1 MHYFETENINK
12 GEAKMEYE
20 MKAGD
25 IYKHFK
31 GNRYEIV
38 AVAQDCED
46 GSPQVVYKALYP
58 PYTIYVRP
66 YHEFVEELDKAKYPK
81 AEQKHRFEKE
91 TAVAGERK
99 FFGNLPGLGKTEGEA
114 SETTKATEPV
124 RIPESVKTAEP
135 ARAPE
140 TGRSRVIDPNAVS
153 DEKTES
159 TAGARAEQPR
169 LDDRTE
175 SGRISVERKVDK
187 NLLLFLNGNTFEEQ
201 IAVLKEMRGRISE
214 EMFAVMFASLDFP
227 MPNGDEDSRYNALMK
242 RLETMH
248 EFDGKRFRI

>member
-1 MHYFETENINK
+1 
-12 GEAKMEYE
+12 MEYE

-25 IYKHFK
+25 IYRHFK

-38 AVAQDCED
+38 AVAEDCED

-58 PYTIYVRP
+58 PYKIYVRP
-66 YHEFVEELDKAKYPK
+66 YFEFVEELDKNRYPK

-91 TAVAGERK
+91 NSKIGERK
-99 FFGNLPGLGKTEGEA
+99 FFGNLEGLGEEPAKKTDPDA
-114 SETTKATEPV
+114 SETQNTKHEEPDL
-124 RIPESVKTAEP
+124 KTAEKP
-135 ARAPE
+135 FVQDTPKD
-140 TGRSRVIDPNAVS
+140 GRF
-153 DEKTES
+153 TE
-159 TAGARAEQPR
+159 A
-169 LDDRTE
+169 
-175 SGRISVERKVDK
+175 GRISVERKVDR

-201 IAVLKEMRGRISE
+201 IAVLKEMKGKITD

-227 MPNGDEDSRYNALMK
+227 MPNGDEDTRYSALMK

>member
-1 MHYFETENINK
+1 
-12 GEAKMEYE
+12 MEYE

-25 IYKHFK
+25 IYRHFK

-38 AVAQDCED
+38 AVAEDCED

-58 PYTIYVRP
+58 PYKIYVRP
-66 YHEFVEELDKAKYPK
+66 YFEFVEELDKNRYPK

-91 TAVAGERK
+91 NSKIGERK
-99 FFGNLPGLGKTEGEA
+99 FFGNLEGLGEEPDLKTAGE
-114 SETTKATEPV
+114 
-124 RIPESVKTAEP
+124 VKTGNENQNE
-135 ARAPE
+135 RKENVE
-140 TGRSRVIDPNAVS
+140 TAVS
-153 DEKTES
+153 QDSPKDNRFTE
-159 TAGARAEQPR
+159 A
-169 LDDRTE
+169 
-175 SGRISVERKVDK
+175 GRISVERKVDR

-201 IAVLKEMRGRISE
+201 IAVLKEMKGKITD

-227 MPNGDEDSRYNALMK
+227 MPNGDEDTRYSALMK

>member
-1 MHYFETENINK
+1 MHYFEAENNIK

-66 YHEFVEELDKAKYPK
+66 YHEFVEELDKTKYPK
-81 AEQKHRFEKE
+81 AEQTHRFEKE
-91 TAVAGERK
+91 QAVAGERK
-99 FFGNLPGLGKTEGEA
+99 FFGNLPGLGKAESGEA
-114 SETTKATEPV
+114 PVAAKTSE
-124 RIPESVKTAEP
+124 SS
-135 ARAPE
+135 
-140 TGRSRVIDPNAVS
+140 RSRVIDPNAVS
-153 DEKTES
+153 DAKFES
-159 TAGARAEQPR
+159 AAEVRTEQPAP
-169 LDDRTE
+169 DNKTE
-175 SGRISVERKVDK
+175 SGRISIERKVDK

-201 IAVLKEMRGRISE
+201 IAVLKEMRGKISE